1 MYIVYSIYIA
11 YIYAHCTTPT
21 PQMPEDQYPNPHSDS
36 TIYSHPDSMLT
47 ESSMYSVGD
56 IEPSLAELDLD
67 SLINTAQNNL
77 NSISNINNG
86 NSSTDHDMFFGDH
99 W

>member
-1 MYIVYSIYIA
+1 MYIAYIY